1 MLKGLDFIL
10 KVMENQGKFL
20 SMGEELPDLANTKHL
35 FKFQLGILYFIWQT
49 YIESTLRASGRLPVS
64 IRPHL
69 KAVYIL
75 LGKRAMY
82 LGP

>member
-35 FKFQLGILYFIWQT
+35 FKFKLGILYFIWQPC
-49 YIESTLRASGRLPVS
+49 IE
-64 IRPHL
+64 
-69 KAVYIL
+69 
-75 LGKRAMY
+75 
-82 LGP
+82 

>member
-35 FKFQLGILYFIWQT
+35 YKFKLGILYFIWQPCM
-49 YIESTLRASGRLPVS
+49 E
-64 IRPHL
+64 
-69 KAVYIL
+69 
-75 LGKRAMY
+75 
-82 LGP
+82 